1 MANLASVLKLEITR
15 IARRE
20 LRAETE
26 SLKKAAAHYRS
37 EIAALK
43 RKVAELER
51 QVAMVGKSMAKATP
65 DGAKLDSNGSGEIKI
80 RYSARSMA
88 AQRKRLG
95 LSAENMGK
103 LFGVSGHTIYGWETG
118 GSRPRNG
125 QMPAIAAVRKLG
137 KVEAAAIVESLS
149 G

>member
-1 MANLASVLKLEITR
+1 MANLASVLKSEITR

-20 LRAETE
+20 LRTETE
-26 SLKKAAAHYRS
+26 SFKKAAAHYRS

-51 QVAMVGKSMAKATP
+51 QVAKVGKSMAKATP
-65 DGAKLDSNGSGEIKI
+65 DGAMLDGNGRGEITI
-80 RYSARSMA
+80 RYSARSMT

-103 LFGVSGHTIYGWETG
+103 LFGVSGQTIYGWEAG
-118 GSRPRNG
+118 DSRPRNG
-125 QMPAIAAVRKLG
+125 QMAAIAAVRKLG
-137 KVEAAAIVESLS
+137 KADAAAIVESLS

>member
-1 MANLASVLKLEITR
+1 MANLAAVLKLEITR

-26 SLKKAAAHYRS
+26 SLKKAAAHYRA

-51 QVAMVGKSMAKATP
+51 QVAKVGKSMAKATP
-65 DGAKLDSNGSGEIKI
+65 DGAKLDGNGRGEIRF

-118 GSRPRNG
+118 SSRPRNG

>member
-1 MANLASVLKLEITR
+1 LFKDATELEITR
-15 IARRE
+15 IARKE

-26 SLKKAAAHYRS
+26 SLKKASAHYRS

-43 RKVAELER
+43 RRIGELER
-51 QVAMVGKSMAKATP
+51 QVARAEK
-65 DGAKLDSNGSGEIKI
+65 GAVRAAAAEPAAGEIKI

-103 LFGVSGHTIYGWETG
+103 LIGVSGQTIYGWEAG
-118 GSRPRNG
+118 NSRPRNG
-125 QMPAIAAVRKLG
+125 QMTAIAAVRKLG
-137 KVEAAAIVESLS
+137 RREAVAIVEGRS
-149 G
+149 GAAVN

>member
-1 MANLASVLKLEITR
+1 MPNIAAVLKSEITR
-15 IARRE
+15 IARKE

-26 SLKKAAAHYRS
+26 KLKKASAQHRS

-43 RKVAELER
+43 RRIAELER
-51 QVAMVGKSMAKATP
+51 QAARLGKGVAKSVPPADA
-65 DGAKLDSNGSGEIKI
+65 DGRSAI
-80 RYSARSMA
+80 RYSAKSML

-103 LFGVSGHTIYGWETG
+103 LIGVSGQTIYGWEAGNT
-118 GSRPRNG
+118 RPRNG

-137 KVEAAAIVESLS
+137 KREALAIVEGLATQAAN
-149 G
+149 

>member
-1 MANLASVLKLEITR
+1 MANLATVLKLEITR

-26 SLKKAAAHYRS
+26 SLKKAAAHHRA

-51 QVAMVGKSMAKATP
+51 QVAKVGKSMAKATP
-65 DGAKLDSNGSGEIKI
+65 DGAKFDGNGSGEIKI
-80 RYSARSMA
+80 RYSARSMT

-137 KVEAAAIVESLS
+137 KAQAAAIVQSLS

>member
-1 MANLASVLKLEITR
+1 MANLATVLKLEITR

-26 SLKKAAAHYRS
+26 SLKKATAHYRA

-51 QVAMVGKSMAKATP
+51 QVAKVGRSMAKATP
-65 DGAKLDSNGSGEIKI
+65 DGAKLDGNGSGEIEI

-103 LFGVSGHTIYGWETG
+103 LFGVSGHTIYGWEAG

-125 QMPAIAAVRKLG
+125 QMAAIAAVRKLG
-137 KVEAAAIVESLS
+137 KADAAAIVESLS

>member
-1 MANLASVLKLEITR
+1 MANLANVLKLEITR

-20 LRAETE
+20 LRVETE
-26 SLKKAAAHYRS
+26 SLKKAAAHHRT

-43 RKVAELER
+43 KMVAELER
-51 QVAMVGKSMAKATP
+51 QVAKVGKLMAMATP
-65 DGAKLDSNGSGEIKI
+65 DGAKLDGNGSGEIKI

-103 LFGVSGHTIYGWETG
+103 LFGVSGQTIYGWETG

-125 QMPAIAAVRKLG
+125 QMAAIAAVRKLG
-137 KVEAAAIVESLS
+137 KAEAASIVVSLS

>member
-1 MANLASVLKLEITR
+1 MANFATALKLEITR

-20 LRAETE
+20 LRVEIE
-26 SLKKAAAHYRS
+26 SLKKSTAHYRS

-51 QVAMVGKSMAKATP
+51 QVAKVGKSVAKATP
-65 DGAKLDSNGSGEIKI
+65 DGAKFDGNGSSETKI
-80 RYSARSMA
+80 RYSARSMT

-103 LFGVSGHTIYGWETG
+103 LFGVSGQTIYGWETG

-125 QMPAIAAVRKLG
+125 QMAAIAAVRKLG
-137 KVEAAAIVESLS
+137 KAEAAAIVESLS

>member
-1 MANLASVLKLEITR
+1 MTNLATVLKLEVTR
-15 IARRE
+15 IARKE

-51 QVAMVGKSMAKATP
+51 QVAKVGKLMAKATP
-65 DGAKLDSNGSGEIKI
+65 DGAKPDGNGSSEIKI

-103 LFGVSGHTIYGWETG
+103 LFGVSGQTIYGWEAG
-118 GSRPRNG
+118 DSRPRNG
-125 QMPAIAAVRKLG
+125 QMAAIAAVRKLG
-137 KVEAAAIVESLS
+137 KVEAAAILASLS

>member
-1 MANLASVLKLEITR
+1 MANLATVLKLEITR
-15 IARRE
+15 ISRRE

-26 SLKKAAAHYRS
+26 SLKKATTHYRS

-51 QVAMVGKSMAKATP
+51 QVAKFGKSIAKATP
-65 DGAKLDSNGSGEIKI
+65 DGAKLVGNGSGEIKI
-80 RYSARSMA
+80 RYSARSMT

-103 LFGVSGHTIYGWETG
+103 LFGVSGQTIYGWEAG
-118 GSRPRNG
+118 DSRPRNG
-125 QMPAIAAVRKLG
+125 QMAAIAAVRKLG
-137 KVEAAAIVESLS
+137 KAEAAAIVESLS
-149 G
+149 S